1 MTSRSPSLLVS
12 DPGGIRAIAQRIS
25 VWRIERRALN
35 VRFPALDDEANDA
48 VRRRISVHYGAC
60 GCHQGRVAGFWTLA
74 IFVLLVVTGVV
85 SIRALSIGR
94 LVLIYFAISFV
105 TMFIAKIIGLC
116 RARRSLYRLADEL
129 DSSLH
134 ATKVAHG

>member
-1 MTSRSPSLLVS
+1 MS

-25 VWRIERRALN
+25 VWRIERRALD
-35 VRFPALDDEANDA
+35 VRFPALDDEANAA

-85 SIRALSIGR
+85 SIHALSIGR
-94 LVLIYFAISFV
+94 LVLVYFAISFV
-105 TMFIAKIIGLC
+105 TMFIAKIVGLR
-116 RARRSLYRLADEL
+116 RARRSLHQLADEL
-129 DSSLH
+129 DSSLD
-134 ATKVAHG
+134 TIKVAHG